1 MRRWMFSEVDPN
13 HNPKESGNHRHLD
26 TEATL
31 NPISLVLYGLEGR
44 MPVLV
49 RKRKHRSTKWDFEVM
64 KENLQGLNSDR
75 HLPTAPVHSPN
86 SLINRC
92 RYERLMPSRFAAAI
106 LLPPSASSAPT
117 ISRRLQALISA
128 SKVYSLATPAAGM
141 TFSILSGRNSR

>member
-1 MRRWMFSEVDPN
+1 MRRWMFSEVHPN

-31 NPISLVLYGLEGR
+31 NPISLVFYGLEGR

-64 KENLQGLNSDR
+64 KENLQGLNLDR

-92 RYERLMPSRFAAAI
+92 RYERLMRSRFAAAI
-106 LLPPSASSAPT
+106 SLPPSASRP
-117 ISRRLQALISA
+117 RRTSSPLHA
-128 SKVYSLATPAAGM
+128 M
-141 TFSILSGRNSR
+141 